1 MRQKLLNKESNK
13 KSHPQIIA
21 EYYVLPK
28 IRYIKNTN
36 NLRDLYIRSLKLGG
50 QKEWLYNNSDRNDI
64 GYSFYNAWE
73 DKFDDN

>member
-1 MRQKLLNKESNK
+1 METLSKDAIVFTTTNPENRYIRFSN
-13 KSHPQIIA
+13 
-21 EYYVLPK
+21 
-28 IRYIKNTN
+28 IKNTN